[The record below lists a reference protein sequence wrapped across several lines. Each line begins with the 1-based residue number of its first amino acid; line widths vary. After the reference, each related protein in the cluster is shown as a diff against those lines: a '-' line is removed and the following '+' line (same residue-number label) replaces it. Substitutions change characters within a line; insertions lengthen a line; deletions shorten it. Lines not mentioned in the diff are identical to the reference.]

1 MTSLNSS
8 LSCAKAKLLAIAI
21 GFCLAGAVHSPR
33 VEASGI
39 PVVDGG
45 HILAQVT
52 EFAEQLKRYEA
63 EVNEWKSKL
72 SQNPLDRIKEDS
84 DSRPKIGNQLQIKDD
99 DEGVEQRCDRDG
111 SGSPMAAIANVFS
124 FSFNPNGNLRDE
136 QKKLCTLQVT
146 LENRK
151 WNENVLMI
159 RQMELLQEQLDT
171 VADARSSGMTEGEIN
186 TQFGDMQAAQAD
198 FDVNMSKGQA
208 RIETLDNTLASVA
221 HMQSMAAQQ
230 ILAGSKPSGFA
241 AEVAGQLVQGALL
254 ETALSVGNSECGGR
268 LGERCSP

>member
-8 LSCAKAKLLAIAI
+8 LSCAKTKFLAIAI
-21 GFCLAGAVHSPR
+21 GFCLAGTVHSPR
-33 VEASGI
+33 VEAQGI
-39 PVVDGG
+39 PVVDAS
-45 HILAQVT
+45 HIIAQVT
-52 EFAEQLKRYEA
+52 EFAEQLKRHEA
-63 EVNEWKSKL
+63 EVNEWMSKL

-84 DSRPKIGNQLQIKDD
+84 ESRPKIGDQLQIKDD
-99 DEGVEQRCDRDG
+99 DEGLEQCDRDR
-111 SGSPMAAIANVFS
+111 SGSPIDPILNVFS

-159 RQMELLQEQLDT
+159 RQMELLQEQLDE

-198 FDVNMSKGQA
+198 FDVNVSKGQA
-208 RIETLDNTLASVA
+208 RIEMLDNTLASVA

-241 AEVAGQLVQGALL
+241 VEFAGELVQGALL
-254 ETALSVGNSECGGR
+254 QTALSVGNGECGDR